1 MSKNGVEFSLDD
13 SRARRMKI
21 LAIAGGVILAIAVAA
36 VWTYGPGERTYY
48 GPHTG
53 ILHTGDTVVVAEDF
67 SVPGSTVVHSTTR
80 GIVESDP
87 AWDED
92 SCDPDR
98 PISLRLASGELVSVP
113 RHILHR

>member
-1 MSKNGVEFSLDD
+1 MT
-13 SRARRMKI
+13 RARRSKI
-21 LAIAGGVILAIAVAA
+21 AAIAGTGILAIAVAA
-36 VWTYGPGERTYY
+36 VWTYSSGERTYY

-67 SVPGSTVVHSTTR
+67 SQPGRSAVRSSTR

-98 PISLRLASGELVSVP
+98 PISLKLASGELVSVP

>member
-1 MSKNGVEFSLDD
+1 MIRG
-13 SRARRMKI
+13 RRLKMA
-21 LAIAGGVILAIAVAA
+21 AIAGTGIIAIAVAA
-36 VWTYGPGERTYY
+36 VWTYGSGERTYY

-53 ILHTGDTVVVAEDF
+53 ILHTGDTVAVAEDF
-67 SVPGSTVVHSTTR
+67 SVPGRAAVRSSTR

-98 PISLRLASGELVSVP
+98 PISLKLASGELVSVP

>member
-1 MSKNGVEFSLDD
+1 MT
-13 SRARRMKI
+13 RARRLKMA
-21 LAIAGGVILAIAVAA
+21 AIAGTGILAIAVAA
-36 VWTYGPGERTYY
+36 VWTYSSGERTYY

-67 SVPGSTVVHSTTR
+67 SMPGTSVVGSSTR

>member
-1 MSKNGVEFSLDD
+1 MTRV
-13 SRARRMKI
+13 RRWKKV
-21 LAIAGGVILAIAVAA
+21 AIAGTGILAIAVAA
-36 VWTYGPGERTYY
+36 VWTYGSGERTYY

-67 SVPGSTVVHSTTR
+67 SVPGSTVVRSSTR

>member
-1 MSKNGVEFSLDD
+1 MT
-13 SRARRMKI
+13 RACRLKMVA
-21 LAIAGGVILAIAVAA
+21 LAGTGILAIAVAA
-36 VWTYGPGERTYY
+36 VWTYDSGERTYY

-53 ILHTGDTVVVAEDF
+53 ILYTGDAVVVAEDF
-67 SVPGSTVVHSTTR
+67 SLRGSTAVRTSTR

-92 SCDPDR
+92 SCDPNR
-98 PISLRLASGELVSVP
+98 AISLKLASGELVSVP

>member
-1 MSKNGVEFSLDD
+1 MT
-13 SRARRMKI
+13 RARRLKI
-21 LAIAGGVILAIAVAA
+21 AAIAGTGVLAIAVAA
-36 VWTYGPGERTYY
+36 VWTYGSGERTYY
-48 GPHTG
+48 GLHTG

-67 SVPGSTVVHSTTR
+67 SVPGRTVVRSGTR

-98 PISLRLASGELVSVP
+98 PISLKLASGELVSVP

>member
-1 MSKNGVEFSLDD
+1 MT
-13 SRARRMKI
+13 RTRRLKMA
-21 LAIAGGVILAIAVAA
+21 AIAGTGILAIAVAA
-36 VWTYGPGERTYY
+36 VWTYGSGERTYY

-53 ILHTGDTVVVAEDF
+53 ILHTGDTVVIAEDF
-67 SVPGSTVVHSTTR
+67 SVARRAAVRSSTR

-98 PISLRLASGELVSVP
+98 PISVKLASGELISVP

>member
-1 MSKNGVEFSLDD
+1 MT
-13 SRARRMKI
+13 RARRLKMV
-21 LAIAGGVILAIAVAA
+21 AIAGTGILAIAVAA
-36 VWTYGPGERTYY
+36 VWTYGSGERTYY
-48 GPHTG
+48 GPHSG
-53 ILHTGDTVVVAEDF
+53 ILHTGDAVVVAEDF
-67 SVPGSTVVHSTTR
+67 SVPGRTPVRSGTR

-98 PISLRLASGELVSVP
+98 RISLKLSSGELVSVP

>member
-1 MSKNGVEFSLDD
+1 MT
-13 SRARRMKI
+13 RTRRLKMVALAGTGI
-21 LAIAGGVILAIAVAA
+21 LVIALAA
-36 VWTYGPGERTYY
+36 VWTYGSGERTYY
-48 GPHTG
+48 GRHTG
-53 ILHTGDTVVVAEDF
+53 ILHTGDTAVVAEDF
-67 SVPGSTVVHSTTR
+67 SVPGSTAVRSSTR
-80 GIVESDP
+80 GIVKSDP

>member
-1 MSKNGVEFSLDD
+1 MV
-13 SRARRMKI
+13 
-21 LAIAGGVILAIAVAA
+21 AIPGTGILAIAVVA
-36 VWTYGPGERTYY
+36 VWPYGPGGRTARRQH
-48 GPHTG
+48 PD

-67 SVPGSTVVHSTTR
+67 SLPGTSVVGSSTR

>member
-1 MSKNGVEFSLDD
+1 MV
-13 SRARRMKI
+13 
-21 LAIAGGVILAIAVAA
+21 AIAGTGVLAIAVA
-36 VWTYGPGERTYY
+36 YGSGERTYY

-67 SVPGSTVVHSTTR
+67 SVPGSLVLRSSTR

-98 PISLRLASGELVSVP
+98 PISLKLASGELVSVP

>member
-1 MSKNGVEFSLDD
+1 MT
-13 SRARRMKI
+13 RARRLKM
-21 LAIAGGVILAIAVAA
+21 AVIAGTGILAIAVAA
-36 VWTYGPGERTYY
+36 VWTYSSGERTYY
-48 GPHTG
+48 GPRTG

-67 SVPGSTVVHSTTR
+67 SVPGRAAIRSSTR
-80 GIVESDP
+80 GIIESDP

-98 PISLRLASGELVSVP
+98 PISLKLASGELVSVP